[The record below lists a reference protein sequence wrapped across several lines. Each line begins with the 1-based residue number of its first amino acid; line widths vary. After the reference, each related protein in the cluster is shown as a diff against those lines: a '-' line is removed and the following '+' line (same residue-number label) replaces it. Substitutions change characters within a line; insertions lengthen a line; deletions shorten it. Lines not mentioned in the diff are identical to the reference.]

1 MKSSGD
7 SMKNMQKVLLQKDIV
22 IYGLSTETQRVL
34 KEWDGK
40 YNVIGLLDGYKS
52 EGSQFG
58 YPILDIKD
66 ILKKENVVIVVV
78 ARPGSCKAIM
88 RRIGASCSENNIA
101 VFDVRGKDL
110 LVESKVVYDFANT
123 ECYFKENLIQ
133 QIRNVEVVS
142 FDLFDTL
149 IARNIL
155 WFEDLVEIIEQ
166 KLHNK
171 GVDIRDFVQKRIS
184 LEKKLSCGRS
194 PKLEEI
200 YAELLKDL
208 NVEDFN
214 AFELAELEYRTD
226 CELICPR
233 KDMIGLIH
241 QIKKLGK
248 SVYITTDSYYTKQQI
263 EFLLKQNGIDEI
275 DGVIV
280 SCEYDTKKTE
290 KLFEKLIEAAGTSRI
305 IHIGDDIASDI
316 ESAMAWGLKS
326 FHIYNTEEL
335 LDKVGGLGLISD
347 NMNLSDRIRIGMFKT
362 RLFNSPFQ
370 FEDSEKKIT
379 VKDVEDLGYL
389 FIAPIILDFVEW
401 FSEQIDKYKLKNIWF
416 SARDGYLIQKVFALM
431 FPDTKS
437 DYFLTS
443 RISAI
448 RAGVD
453 SVSDV
458 KYVDDMKYCGGVE
471 DNLKIRFGIDAEK
484 IDPRNV
490 EEKNIGLMRY
500 AKVILNVSREKRI
513 NYQKYIEKLNVKEGG
528 IAFFDFVAKGTCQM
542 YIERMLKNPIKGL
555 YFLQLEPEY
564 MKNKKLDILP
574 FYTEKERDKS
584 AIYDNYYILETIL
597 TSPDASVE
605 EFDQKGN
612 AKYAKE
618 TRNDKDINCIEQ
630 VQNGILEYVNKY
642 LSILPYNKWE
652 VNKKLDEVFLS
663 LIHNVNINND
673 FTELLIEDPFF
684 NRTTDVKDIL

>member
-1 MKSSGD
+1 
-7 SMKNMQKVLLQKDIV
+7 MKNMQKVLLQKDIV

-66 ILKKENVVIVVV
+66 ILKKENVAIVVV

-110 LVESKVVYDFANT
+110 LAESKVVYDFANT

-166 KLHNK
+166 KLHNR
-171 GVDIRDFVQKRIS
+171 GVDIKDFVQKRIS

-275 DGVIV
+275 DGIIV

-305 IHIGDDIASDI
+305 IHIGDDIVSDI

-401 FSEQIDKYKLKNIWF
+401 FSEQVDKYKLKNIWF

-448 RAGVD
+448 RAGVE

-542 YIERMLKNPIKGL
+542 YIQRLLKNPIKGL

-652 VNKKLDEVFLS
+652 INKKLDEVFLS